1 VSWANHTVSAFSFMP
16 CRRLF
21 GSALLPT
28 GPLLFVLAISIA
40 IGLLMVIV
48 FRYTSDQKAI
58 GRTKDRLKAHLL
70 EVRLFQD
77 QLPVVMRAYG
87 RILRG
92 TGSYLRLAFTPLL
105 IAILPITFLI
115 IHLDRYFGWIPVLPA
130 QTFLVEARVE
140 EAAALNEV
148 ELQLPPELASSAPAV
163 HIPKDREVV
172 WRVVAQREG
181 QFDIHI
187 AAAGQTAS
195 KQVVVSP
202 GLARVSPVRL
212 RGNFW
217 ERVITSGEPALAEN
231 SPIQSIA
238 ITYPPRVINFA
249 WMEWNWIVLFFV
261 ISLVAGFI
269 FKSVLGIQV

>member
-1 VSWANHTVSAFSFMP
+1 
-16 CRRLF
+16 
-21 GSALLPT
+21 
-28 GPLLFVLAISIA
+28 
-40 IGLLMVIV
+40 V

-58 GRTKDRLKAHLL
+58 RRAKDKLKAHLL
-70 EVRLFQD
+70 AVRLFQD

-92 TGSYLRLAFTPLL
+92 TGSYLRLAFTPFL

-115 IHLDRYFGWIPVLPA
+115 VQLDRYFGWVPLQPA

-140 EAAALNEV
+140 DPAALNESS
-148 ELQLPPELASSAPAV
+148 LQLPPELSSSAPAV
-163 HIPKDREVV
+163 HVPNNKEVV
-172 WRVVAQREG
+172 WRVVADRSG

-187 AAAGQTAS
+187 AAAGQTVS
-195 KQVVVSP
+195 KRVVVAG
-202 GLARVSPVRL
+202 GLARISPLRL

-217 ERVITSGEPALAEN
+217 ERMFTSGEPALADN
-231 SPIQSIA
+231 SPVQSIA
-238 ITYPPRVINFA
+238 INYPQRVIGFA

-261 ISLVAGFI
+261 VSLIAGFI

>member
-1 VSWANHTVSAFSFMP
+1 MIASFI
-16 CRRLF
+16 
-21 GSALLPT
+21 ST
-28 GPLLFVLAISIA
+28 SPLLLVLVISIV

-58 GRTKDRLKAHLL
+58 GRAKDRLKAHLL
-70 EVRLFQD
+70 AVRLFQD

-92 TGSYLRLAFTPLL
+92 TGSYLRLAFTPFL

-115 IHLDRYFGWIPVLPA
+115 VQLDRYFGWMPLRPA
-130 QTFLVEARVE
+130 QTFLVEAHVDDP
-140 EAAALNEV
+140 ANEV
-148 ELQLPPELASSAPAV
+148 ELQLPPELASTAPAV
-163 HIPKDREVV
+163 HIPNDKEVV
-172 WRVVAQREG
+172 WRVAAQGEG
-181 QFDIHI
+181 QYEIHI

-195 KQVVVSP
+195 KQVVVAP
-202 GLARVSPVRL
+202 GLSRISPVRL

-217 ERVITSGEPALAEN
+217 ERLFTSGEPALAQN
-231 SPIQSIA
+231 SPIRSIA

-261 ISLVAGFI
+261 VSLIAGFI
-269 FKSVLGIQV
+269 FKSALGIQV

>member
-1 VSWANHTVSAFSFMP
+1 MTASLISTSVVSADP
-16 CRRLF
+16 
-21 GSALLPT
+21 PT
-28 GPLLFVLAISIA
+28 IGPLLLVLTISIV

-58 GRTKDRLKAHLL
+58 GRAKDRLKANLL
-70 EVRLFQD
+70 AVRLFQD

-87 RILRG
+87 RILHG
-92 TGSYLRLAFTPLL
+92 TGSYLRLAFTPFL

-115 IHLDRYFGWIPVLPA
+115 IQLDRYFGWMPLRPA
-130 QTFLVEARVE
+130 QTFLVEARVDDP
-140 EAAALNEV
+140 AAANEI
-148 ELQLPPELASSAPAV
+148 ELQLPTELASSAPAV
-163 HIPKDREVV
+163 HIPKDKEVV
-172 WRVVAQREG
+172 WRLVAQREG
-181 QFDIHI
+181 QYDIHI

-195 KQVVVSP
+195 KQVIVAP
-202 GLARVSPVRL
+202 GLARVSPLRL

-217 ERVITSGEPALAEN
+217 ERMFTSSEPALAEN

-238 ITYPPRVINFA
+238 VIYPPRVINFA

-261 ISLVAGFI
+261 VSLIAGFI